1 MNSIFTLSV
10 IDEVTEV
17 STIDKRDSSQLE
29 QATVDIPYNNFQP
42 DNYLGLSADPG
53 RTSIFSSETSYGE
66 ILPPGQLTLKTGERS
81 SLYAKSLP
89 SIPGSKSPSI
99 RSQAVSAAGSRKS
112 HSPRNSIAR
121 SDNQIVEEIVSKP
134 AIAFPEPQLASPARS
149 AVRSQHSAKP
159 SSPRKSVKSEGSF
172 FSSSSSSSSSS
183 LSSSLSSHTI
193 RPEPKVTQEYSQ
205 EPKGPSYR
213 FSGQS
218 SPPTYRSISS
228 GNKGSPVQPVG
239 LLSPS
244 ARSRSISSSSSSS
257 SLSSRSTSSVST
269 ERPAYTER
277 LANSSQLVLRSARQD
292 VSQGPLRTMD
302 DVMDEVASSL
312 ALRAK
317 MQAETVTLAPDEQVK
332 IGVCSTM
339 SKSDDRR
346 FMEVL
351 AEKVHHAMTLHASYL
366 FALFP
371 SVNASSDKVTLVICG
386 APQLLVTKAAIL
398 AGLRFKTRLAEV
410 MDDEGTWIG
419 ALAPRPGSAGWANSG
434 YDEELLWD
442 ILRKAITPSNPT
454 KPPPDSRGVE
464 ELVAK
469 AREKLD
475 RLNPREAFQESLDE
489 GILVDIRSESQRLT
503 HGTIPGAIFIE
514 RNDLEWCF
522 DPRSTDTR
530 LPIAD
535 RYDLRVIIYCQT
547 GERSSLAAD
556 ALQRIGLWR
565 TTDIIGGFTRW
576 KEEGLPTESPFDEQ
590 SEVRSSLTTP
600 RFKTS
605 LI

>member
-1 MNSIFTLSV
+1 MTNPPRDNASQNVIVIITFILLAYYLRYNPLSRMNSFFTLSV

-29 QATVDIPYNNFQP
+29 QATIDIPYSNIQS
-42 DNYLGLSADPG
+42 DNHLGLSADLG
-53 RTSIFSSETSYGE
+53 RISIFSSDTSYGE
-66 ILPPGQLTLKTGERS
+66 LLPPGQLTLRTGDKS

-89 SIPGSKSPSI
+89 SIPGSKSPSV
-99 RSQAVSAAGSRKS
+99 RSEGSAAGSRRN
-112 HSPRNSIAR
+112 HSPRHSISR
-121 SDNQIVEEIVSKP
+121 SDNQPIEEIDPQP
-134 AIAFPEPQLASPARS
+134 AIVFPVPQLASPARS
-149 AVRSQHSAKP
+149 SVRSLHSAKP
-159 SSPRKSVKSEGSF
+159 SSPRKSVKSGSF
-172 FSSSSSSSSSS
+172 FSSSSSSSSSSS
-183 LSSSLSSHTI
+183 LSSSLSSHTA
-193 RPEPKVTQEYSQ
+193 RPEPKVIQEASQ
-205 EPKGPSYR
+205 EPKGLPYR

-218 SPPTYRSISS
+218 SPPAYRSVSS
-228 GNKGSPVQPVG
+228 GNKDSPVKPVV

-257 SLSSRSTSSVST
+257 SLSSRRTASVST

-277 LANSSQLVLRSARQD
+277 PTNPSQLVLRSARQD
-292 VSQGPLRTMD
+292 VSQGLLRTMD

-339 SKSDDRR
+339 SKSDDRH

-371 SVNASSDKVTLVICG
+371 SVNASSNKVTLVICG

-419 ALAPRPGSAGWANSG
+419 ALAPRPGSAGWAHSG

-442 ILRKAITPSNPT
+442 ILRKAIFPSNPT

-475 RLNPREAFQESLDE
+475 RLNPREAFGESLDE

-503 HGTIPGAIFIE
+503 YGTIPGAIFIE

-522 DPRSTDTR
+522 DPRSTNTR

-535 RYDLRVIIYCQT
+535 RYDLRIIIYCQV
-547 GERSSLAAD
+547 RKN
-556 ALQRIGLWR
+556 AL
-565 TTDIIGGFTRW
+565 
-576 KEEGLPTESPFDEQ
+576 
-590 SEVRSSLTTP
+590 
-600 RFKTS
+600 
-605 LI
+605 